1 MKKLFLSFL
10 RMLPRLP
17 LAAANKYDNPDTIVV
32 SRDGTGEFRTIDEAI
47 EVCRAFMDYSKVIY
61 VKKGVYKEKLILP
74 SWLTNITICGEDRDN
89 TIITWDDHANIK
101 MPVGG
106 LDSEAAVKGKPMGT
120 FRTYTLKVQGSYI
133 TLKNITIENNAA
145 KLGQAVSLH
154 LEGDHILVQN
164 CRLLGNQDTLFCAPL
179 PEKEREKDGFLGPR
193 GLAPRRASAQYYHA
207 CEIAGDIDF
216 IFGGADALFEHC
228 TLRTV
233 DNGLAHSW
241 VTAPSGAADGLGFVF
256 WDCDF
261 VSDCPAGSVY
271 LGRPWR
277 PTGKTAVLDCRLGAH
292 IAPEG
297 FAGWNVRT
305 DTALDGF
312 AEAGS
317 TGAGA
322 GERPGWV
329 QALSAAEAAALL
341 RTARQ
346 KCRMET
352 TEGITE

>member
-1 MKKLFLSFL
+1 MLKLTVSQDGSGDFASISEAV
-10 RMLPRLP
+10 
-17 LAAANKYDNPDTIVV
+17 LAVPY
-32 SRDGTGEFRTIDEAI
+32 ELEAEI
-47 EVCRAFMDYSKVIY
+47 CIGPGIY
-61 VKKGVYKEKLILP
+61 REKLVCEKRALTLRGAGADATTLIFGDGGKLP
-74 SWLTNITICGEDRDN
+74 HPDGRPT
-89 TIITWDDHANIK
+89 H
-101 MPVGG
+101 
-106 LDSEAAVKGKPMGT
+106 T
-120 FRTYTLKVQGSYI
+120 FRSYTAFFSGESLTVEDLTIANDAGPGS
-133 TLKNITIENNAA
+133 LV
-145 KLGQAVSLH
+145 GQAIAAYVDSARAAFSR
-154 LEGDHILVQN
+154 V
-164 CRLLGNQDTLFCAPL
+164 RLLGNQDTLFCAPL

-193 GLAPRRASAQYYHA
+193 VLAPRRASAQYYHA

-233 DNGLAHSW
+233 DNSLAHSW

-297 FAGWNVRT
+297 FAGWNDRT
-305 DTALDGF
+305 DTVLAGF

-317 TGAGA
+317 TGAGT

-329 QALSAAEAAALL
+329 QALSVAEAAALL

-352 TEGITE
+352 TERITE